1 MEEIAVSGSRLPSAV
16 RVYSS
21 WLCGF
26 APQKFTGSRVLFC
39 DYCWLL
45 RLQVTLLFV
54 VNQVFF
60 KQGVCFPIRLTAR
73 SGLTVGMPPY
83 NKALKFFVTSPDLI
97 VGAGEPF

>member
-1 MEEIAVSGSRLPSAV
+1 MHPEMNPRAID
-16 RVYSS
+16 
-21 WLCGF
+21 CGF
-26 APQKFTGSRVLFC
+26 APQKFTGSRDLFC

-45 RLQVTLLFV
+45 RLQVTLLFI

-83 NKALKFFVTSPDLI
+83 NKASKFFVTSPS
-97 VGAGEPF
+97 